1 MKVIKVPKTKVVD
14 PVPPSHRVL
23 LMGADSQV
31 GLWVARSLGRAGLEV
46 FCLLSKANGITG
58 YSRYCSG
65 AWLMDRSVN
74 DSSFIEGIEK
84 LARQLK
90 VGSIMTIAGSYHLAL
105 IRHRELFE
113 PEIHLFTSTAES
125 FARATDKE
133 YLHELARKLEIPVAR
148 GTTLDEIMS
157 DNGRYGLRFPMV
169 LRTKNQID
177 PDGAGVCPWKAAYAE
192 DEKQLRGLY
201 QSVGDIASNVI
212 VQEYHPGAEDHVQ
225 ILMHNGKAFMFGE
238 YIGEHHMPLAGGL
251 TVLRV
256 TCHHEKVIRDAVR
269 LLQAIG
275 WEGVAAVQFH
285 YDTETDRYIFLEINP
300 RFCGGLPTIIMGGFD
315 IPFLLWQSHF
325 EPERMVQGRYQLGL
339 RTRIMGGDANW
350 LLSVIRGDPLPPGQ
364 DRKGKIAATAS
375 FLWHFGPWTH
385 DDVFCF
391 GDPKPAWVDLKQMF
405 GRLRERSVDL
415 IGNP

>member
-1 MKVIKVPKTKVVD
+1 VKVIKVPKTKVVD
-14 PVPPSHRVL
+14 LVPPSHRVL

-157 DNGRYGLRFPMV
+157 DKGR
-169 LRTKNQID
+169 
-177 PDGAGVCPWKAAYAE
+177 
-192 DEKQLRGLY
+192 
-201 QSVGDIASNVI
+201 
-212 VQEYHPGAEDHVQ
+212 
-225 ILMHNGKAFMFGE
+225 
-238 YIGEHHMPLAGGL
+238 
-251 TVLRV
+251 
-256 TCHHEKVIRDAVR
+256 
-269 LLQAIG
+269 
-275 WEGVAAVQFH
+275 
-285 YDTETDRYIFLEINP
+285 
-300 RFCGGLPTIIMGGFD
+300 
-315 IPFLLWQSHF
+315 
-325 EPERMVQGRYQLGL
+325 
-339 RTRIMGGDANW
+339 
-350 LLSVIRGDPLPPGQ
+350 
-364 DRKGKIAATAS
+364 
-375 FLWHFGPWTH
+375 
-385 DDVFCF
+385 
-391 GDPKPAWVDLKQMF
+391 
-405 GRLRERSVDL
+405 
-415 IGNP
+415 